1 MYGMKTVLVTGA
13 IGSGKSEVCRYLSSL
28 GYPVYDSDSRTKALY
43 DNVPGLK
50 SRIEDALGVPFAEIG
65 IIFSDA
71 EKREALERIVYPLVF
86 EDFTAWRE
94 AQDSGPV
101 FLESALMLQKPQF
114 DSLYDEVWLVRA
126 PRGIRAERN
135 PKVLQRDSLQHF
147 DLSRVDRIIDNDNTI
162 EKLHNKIDR
171 IMKTDL
177 ARILSVSGQHGLYK
191 YLAQARNGA
200 IAESLIDGKRT
211 VFTSSSRIT
220 TLEDIAIYT
229 SEGEMKLAQV
239 FGALHDYLGDNE
251 APSPKA
257 DGKELESLFA
267 GAIPNYDADR
277 FYVSHMRK
285 VVDWYAQLS
294 KHASLEFMTDE
305 DRKAEYGAEDAEEQA

>member
-1 MYGMKTVLVTGA
+1 MRTILVTGA
-13 IGSGKSEVCRYLSSL
+13 IGSGKSEVCRHLVSK

-43 DNVPGLK
+43 ESVPGLK
-50 SRIEDALGVPFAEIG
+50 GRIEEVLGVPFAEIG
-65 IIFSDA
+65 IIFSDPA
-71 EKREALERIVYPLVF
+71 KRAALEGIVYPLVV
-86 EDFTAWRE
+86 EDFCRWR
-94 AQDSGPV
+94 QSRTSGTV
-101 FLESALMLQKPQF
+101 FLESALMLEKRQF
-114 DSLYDEVWLVRA
+114 DGLYDEVWLVRA
-126 PRGIRAERN
+126 PLEIRTGRN
-135 PKVLQRDSLQHF
+135 PKVKERDALQTF
-147 DLSRVDRIIDNDNTI
+147 DLSRVDRIIDNETTIDN
-162 EKLHNKIDR
+162 LHSKIDR

-220 TLEDIAIYT
+220 TLEDIAIFT

-239 FGALHDYLGDNE
+239 FGALHDYLGEKD

-257 DGKELESLFA
+257 DGAELEGLFA
-267 GAIPNYDADR
+267 AAIPNYDADR

-285 VVDWYAQLS
+285 VVDWYDQLA

-305 DRKAEYGAEDAEEQA
+305 DRKAEYEAEKTEE

>member
-1 MYGMKTVLVTGA
+1 MHGMRTVLVTGA

-43 DNVPGLK
+43 ENVPGLK

-65 IIFSDA
+65 VIFSDDG
-71 EKREALERIVYPLVF
+71 KRETLESIVYPLVT
-86 EDFTAWRE
+86 EDFMEWR
-94 AQDSGPV
+94 DSQESDLV

-126 PRGIRAERN
+126 PFEVRAGRN
-135 PKVLQRDSLQHF
+135 PKVMQRDSLQHF
-147 DLSRVDRIIDNDNTI
+147 DLSRVDRVIDNNTTI
-162 EKLHNKIDR
+162 ENLHNKIDR

-211 VFTSSSRIT
+211 AFTSSNRIT

-229 SEGEMKLAQV
+229 SEGEMKLDKV
-239 FGALHDYLGDNE
+239 FGAIHDYLGDKE

-257 DGKELESLFA
+257 DSKELESLFA

-285 VVDWYAQLS
+285 VVDWYDQLS

>member
-1 MYGMKTVLVTGA
+1 MYGMRTVLVTGA
-13 IGSGKSEVCRYLSSL
+13 IGSGKSEACRYLQSK

-43 DNVPGLK
+43 DSVPDLK
-50 SRIEDALGVPFAEIG
+50 TRIEEALGVPFSQLG
-65 IIFSDA
+65 VIFRDE
-71 EKREALERIVYPLVF
+71 EKRRALEDIVYPLVIS
-86 EDFTAWRE
+86 DFIAWRD
-94 AQDSGPV
+94 ACRSGTV
-101 FLESALMLQKPQF
+101 FLESALMLEKPQF
-114 DSLYDEVWLVRA
+114 DGLYDEVWLVRA
-126 PRGIRAERN
+126 PRAMRETRN
-135 PKVLQRDSLQHF
+135 PKVAERDSLQNF
-147 DLSRVDRIIDNDNTI
+147 DLSRADRVIDNDTTI
-162 EKLHNKIDR
+162 ENLHNKIDR

-211 VFTSSSRIT
+211 AFTSSSRIT

-239 FGALHDYLGDNE
+239 FGALHDYLGDKD

-257 DGKELESLFA
+257 EGAELEKLFA

-285 VVDWYAQLS
+285 VVDWYDQLA

-305 DRKAEYGAEDAEEQA
+305 DRKAEYEAEKNEE